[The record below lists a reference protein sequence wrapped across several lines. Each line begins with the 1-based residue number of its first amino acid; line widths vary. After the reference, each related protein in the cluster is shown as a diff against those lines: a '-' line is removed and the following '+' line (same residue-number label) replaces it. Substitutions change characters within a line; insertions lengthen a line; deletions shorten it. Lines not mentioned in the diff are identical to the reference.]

1 MVMTAGDEM
10 TPRVE
15 ECIER
20 LERVYGIPHLKEKN
34 PLDILVTTILSQN
47 TTSKN
52 THRAFRQL
60 KKAYPDYETLLKAP
74 DKDIA
79 SYIRLG
85 GLANTKARRI
95 KEALGIVKRDN
106 NALDLQFLED
116 MEPDEALNYLLAL
129 PGVGPKTA
137 AVVLLFAFGK
147 LFMPVDTHV
156 NRLSRRLGFVPS
168 DASIGEAQSILET
181 ITPREKYCSLHVN
194 LIRHGRAICKARSP
208 LCHECVLEDICPSS
222 TVLSHKG

>member
-74 DKDIA
+74 DKD
-79 SYIRLG
+79 
-85 GLANTKARRI
+85 
-95 KEALGIVKRDN
+95 
-106 NALDLQFLED
+106 
-116 MEPDEALNYLLAL
+116 
-129 PGVGPKTA
+129 
-137 AVVLLFAFGK
+137 
-147 LFMPVDTHV
+147 
-156 NRLSRRLGFVPS
+156 LS
-168 DASIGEAQSILET
+168 
-181 ITPREKYCSLHVN
+181 
-194 LIRHGRAICKARSP
+194 LIHI
-208 LCHECVLEDICPSS
+208 
-222 TVLSHKG
+222 